1 MKNTPHPGT
10 GNRQDAAQ
18 PELPGSRLTRR
29 QFLKRGVA
37 LAAGAGL
44 LTGAYAWLWEPQQ
57 LDTVYRTLVCP
68 RLPAAFHNL
77 KVVHFS
83 DAHLGFHTRKKHIE
97 HLIAA
102 IRREAPELI
111 CFTGDIIDSSAEAM
125 NEYIPLLASIDA
137 PLGKFA
143 VLGNHDFWGGSGKDV
158 SQKLQVAGFRVLQNG
173 NQLLNRGGQSIAVVG
188 LDDWLHGFPDP
199 QKARAGIPD
208 DMFSLLLMHEPDY
221 AGNAALFPFDLQLSG
236 HSHGGQV
243 RLPLLGALMTP
254 PGSKRYVMGMY
265 EVGERRMPLYVNR
278 GIGETHLPVRL
289 LCKPELTVF
298 TLQSGAR

>member
-10 GNRQDAAQ
+10 GNRQDAA
-18 PELPGSRLTRR
+18 PTELPGSRLTRR

-44 LTGAYAWLWEPQQ
+44 LTGAYAWLWEPLL

-83 DAHLGFHTRKKHIE
+83 DVHLGFHTRKKHIE
-97 HLIAA
+97 NLVAA

-125 NEYIPLLASIDA
+125 NEYIPLLASTEA

-143 VLGNHDFWGGSGKDV
+143 VLGNHDFWGGSGKQV
-158 SQKLQVAGFRVLQNG
+158 IEKLQVAGFRVLQNG
-173 NQLLNRGGQSIAVVG
+173 NQLLNRGGQTIAVVG

-199 QKARAGIPD
+199 KKGRAGIPD
-208 DMFSLLLMHEPDY
+208 DMFTLLMMHEPDY

-254 PGSKRYVMGMY
+254 PGSKRYIMGMY
-265 EVGERRMPLYVNR
+265 EVGDRRMPLYVNR
-278 GIGETHLPVRL
+278 GIGETHLPVRF

-298 TLQSGAR
+298 TLQSAAR